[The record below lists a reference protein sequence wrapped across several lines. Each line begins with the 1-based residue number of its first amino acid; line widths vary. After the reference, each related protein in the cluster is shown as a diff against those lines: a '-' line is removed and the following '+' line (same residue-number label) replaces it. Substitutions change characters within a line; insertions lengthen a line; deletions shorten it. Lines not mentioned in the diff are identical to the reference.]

1 MKNKMRIAIQNK
13 GRLMDESVKFLK
25 GSGLKFELN
34 GRQLLIKCEER
45 AVEILFVRCKD
56 IPTYLEQGVADFG
69 IVGENVLYEQGSDL
83 EILESLG
90 FGKCSLVIAAPEGIE
105 DLDGERIA
113 TSYPN
118 SLKRY
123 LKKKGVNASVVE
135 IGGSVEAAP
144 TLGLADAICDI
155 TQSGRTLKENGLRVV
170 DKILDSEAVLI
181 GKSKAKW
188 NKLIQS
194 L

>member
-1 MKNKMRIAIQNK
+1 MYRIAIQGK
-13 GRLMDESVKFLK
+13 GRLQQLSIDFLK
-25 GSGLKFELN
+25 SIGLEFNVGNEIVL
-34 GRQLLIKCEER
+34 KCDN
-45 AVEILFVRCKD
+45 ADVEIIFVRNSD
-56 IPTYLEQGVADFG
+56 IPIYIEQAVADFG
-69 IVGENVLYEQGSDL
+69 IVGRNVIFEGIYNLPVL
-83 EILESLG
+83 EELG
-90 FGKCSLVIAAPEGIE
+90 FAKCSLVIAAPEGNE
-105 DLDGERIA
+105 YLDGERIA

-123 LKKKGVNASVVE
+123 LKEKGVNASVVE

-181 GKSKAKW
+181 GQSKAKW